1 MGASMKRYSIYQILM
16 LFCLSTGSMAADV
29 SDVLWL
35 SDVAPKRVKK
45 ATEGDH
51 ANHEKPAKHQ
61 DNMDAVISGD
71 DGDNLHSG
79 TKRLWLRQGTD
90 PGTAKYVG
98 DLSAEINL
106 IDAKGNRSKI
116 NLAPT
121 DGATQ
126 AKCEFEDLGFRSA
139 YLSHQ
144 SLQDGILRVQLS
156 KAELLKG
163 SCCVKD
169 GDVDPEQKK
178 AIVDSTLPLEIVREH
193 HDKEKLFTRITSGDK
208 VMFTINRLGKPS
220 SGTRVTMLTQQGW
233 QKTATTDENGRVE
246 FTMIR
251 DYFPSWN
258 DFKRRTKETFVVV
271 AEAEAAESGV
281 LNGQPYTKAVYQATL
296 SGRYSP
302 SPYDYKSYAWGLGI
316 AVFVFAFGGLGVY
329 LYRRRRVKPFKEVR
343 FSESPHEPA

>member
-1 MGASMKRYSIYQILM
+1 MKRYSIYQFLM
-16 LFCLSTGSMAADV
+16 LLCLATGSMAADV
-29 SDVLWL
+29 SDILWL
-35 SDVAPKRVKK
+35 TDVAPKRVKK
-45 ATEGDH
+45 ASEGDH
-51 ANHEKPAKHQ
+51 AGHEKSAKHQ

-71 DGDNLHSG
+71 EGDNLHSG

-116 NLAPT
+116 HLAPAN
-121 DGATQ
+121 GATQ

-139 YLSHQ
+139 YLSHR
-144 SLQDGILRVQLS
+144 SMQDGILRVQLS

-169 GDVDPEQKK
+169 GDMDPDQRK
-178 AIVDSTLPLEIVREH
+178 AISDPTLPLEIIREH
-193 HDKEKLFTRITSGDK
+193 HDKEKLFTRITSGDE
-208 VMFTINRLGKPS
+208 VAFVVQRLGKPLA
-220 SGTRVTMLTQQGW
+220 GTKVKMLTQQGW
-233 QKTATTDENGRVE
+233 QKTAATDENGRVA

-251 DYFPSWN
+251 DYFPSWS

-271 AEAEAAESGV
+271 AEAEAAESGEFQ
-281 LNGQPYTKAVYQATL
+281 GQPYSKTRYQATL

-329 LYRRRRVKPFKEVR
+329 LYRRRRIKPFKEVR
-343 FSESPHEPA
+343 FSESTHELA